1 MEFASIFSIKYIT
14 KEFFMETNK
23 TVAFM
28 YDFDE
33 TLSKGYM
40 QDYSLIPLLGEQKD
54 EFWTK
59 VTAVGKNENMDGV
72 LAYLYVIMQKANQ
85 KNIKIDSQTLMEY
98 GKTIDFF
105 DGVQTW
111 FERINNY
118 GKSLGLEIEHY
129 IISSGMTDIIK
140 GSSIAKYFKKIFA
153 CSYCYDKDG
162 KPYWPKQAV
171 NYTNKTQYIYR
182 IRKNQLDD
190 LHNSS
195 GVNDYMDEQ
204 KKLPYRHM
212 IYLGDGQTDIPCMK
226 LMKSKGGFSVCVY
239 NPQSARAKSVAEK
252 IYSDGRVNFFAPAD
266 YSEQSQLDTMLKS
279 LLNVIANQVFIEKQ
293 MNCVVKDEND

>member
-1 MEFASIFSIKYIT
+1 
-14 KEFFMETNK
+14 METNK

-54 EFWTK
+54 VFWEN
-59 VTAVGKNENMDGV
+59 VNAVGKSENMDGV

-85 KNIKIDSQTLMEY
+85 KNIKMDSQTLMEY

-105 DGVQTW
+105 DGVQNW
-111 FERINNY
+111 FERINSY

-153 CSYCYDKDG
+153 CSYCYDKEG

-190 LHNSS
+190 LNNSS
-195 GVNDYMDEQ
+195 AVNDYVDEQ
-204 KKLPYRHM
+204 KKLPYKHM

-226 LMKSKGGFSVCVY
+226 LIKSKGGFSVCVY
-239 NPQSARAKSVAEK
+239 NPQSTHAKKTAEK
-252 IYSDGRVNFFAPAD
+252 IYFDGRVNFVAPAD
-266 YSEQSQLDTMLKS
+266 YSAQSQLDTMIKS

-293 MNCVVKDEND
+293 MNNLTKEDNIWLSVVPAMKSIVKL